1 MDHLWIFLK
10 NKKQKRNNESYQ
22 KNDNRCFEYA
32 VTVALN
38 QEIKKYEKILKKIK
52 LDFFKVNITRKE

>member
-38 QEIKKYEKILKKIK
+38 QEIKKQEKILKKIK

>member
-38 QEIKKYEKILKKIK
+38 QEIKILKKIK